1 MSKQYRYDIPV
12 EVTGTITVSVEAPD
26 WETAKKLAEDEI
38 GDYDFCQFD
47 SLMFDIFSDE
57 KECLIEE
64 VNSDSEPESSVWCMA
79 KIQRFGNEIYDDVT
93 KFRFASDAQK
103 AFDEYVSLINAVFK
117 EKGIAYSATYS
128 KDPYSGFVISNINN
142 DYVRVYIT
150 RKAIENENHS

>member
-1 MSKQYRYDIPV
+1 MSKQHRYDIPV

-38 GDYDFCQFD
+38 SDYDFCQFD

-64 VNSDSEPESSVWCMA
+64 VNSDGEPESSAWCIA
-79 KIQRFGNEIYDDVT
+79 TIKRFGNEIFDDVT
-93 KFRFASDAQK
+93 EFRFASDAQK
-103 AFDEYVSLINAVFK
+103 AFDEYVALINAVFK
-117 EKGIAYSATYS
+117 ENGTAYSSTYNNV
-128 KDPYSGFVISNINN
+128 PHPEFVISNINN